1 MRDTGEQQLIEI
13 IGRTLGRPA
22 RARVGIGDDAAVL
35 TDGTILTTDAYVD
48 GVHFDRRYLSLADIG
63 RRATLAAV
71 SDVVAMAARPDA
83 VVVALG
89 LPAGFAARDVRALY
103 RGIGQACRP
112 LGCEVVGGDIVCSQR
127 LFLAVSATGRA
138 RRPRLRSLARP
149 GQGLYVTDKVAAAE
163 TGRVALDRGLGR
175 QFGAAIA
182 RHRAPF
188 PRLAAMLRLRPRI
201 AALTDTSDGLAT
213 DARHLADSSRVR
225 IVIDRAALPVLP
237 ATESLFAGDE
247 PGLTHFLITSGEDHE
262 LLFTSNG
269 PVPRRA
275 AGVSITRIGTV
286 EPGFGLYLRA
296 RGRVS
301 RLREHGYDHLAG
313 RGKIMLTTGG

>member
-1 MRDTGEQQLIEI
+1 MAHNTGEQQLIDI

-35 TDGTILTTDAYVD
+35 ADGTILTTDAYVD
-48 GVHFDRRYLSLADIG
+48 GVHFDRRYLSLVDIG

-89 LPAGFAARDVRALY
+89 LPAGFSARDIRTLY

-127 LFLAVSATGRA
+127 FFLAISATGSA

-149 GQGLYVTDKVAAAE
+149 GQGLYITDNVAAAE
-163 TGRVALDRGLGR
+163 TGRVALDRGLSRR

-188 PRLAAMLRLRPRI
+188 PRLAAMLRLRPGI

-225 IVIDRAALPVLP
+225 IVIDRAALPVLT
-237 ATESLFAGDE
+237 ATESLFTGDE
-247 PGLTHFLITSGEDHE
+247 PGLTRFLLTSGEDHE
-262 LLFTSNG
+262 LLFTSKG

-275 AGVSITRIGTV
+275 AGVNVTRIGTV
-286 EPGFGLYLRA
+286 EPGSGLHIRT

-313 RGKIMLTTGG
+313 QGKSC